1 MNRVHDGAGSAQVK
15 GHRKTVTLPA
25 AHEHKVTSEE
35 HSRVRAFLENRLL
48 SQHPPLDGE
57 GGKAGVSG
65 RNQSI
70 EGTFEEASSPPA
82 PGRGNTLKRHSGNK
96 WLRVNKVPLP
106 PWVINVLYAAAILDP
121 AEKKK

>member
-1 MNRVHDGAGSAQVK
+1 M
-15 GHRKTVTLPA
+15 LPA

-48 SQHPPLDGE
+48 SQRPPLYGE

-65 RNQSI
+65 GNRSI

-82 PGRGNTLKRHSGNK
+82 PGRGKTLKRHLGNK
-96 WLRVNKVPLP
+96 WLRVNEVLLP
-106 PWVINVLYAAAILDP
+106 PQVVNVLHAAAILDP